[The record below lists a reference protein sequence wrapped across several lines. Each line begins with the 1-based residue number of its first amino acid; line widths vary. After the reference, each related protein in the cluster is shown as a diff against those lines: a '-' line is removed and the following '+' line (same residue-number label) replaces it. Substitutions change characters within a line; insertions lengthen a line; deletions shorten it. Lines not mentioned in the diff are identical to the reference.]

1 MPSHFCLS
9 SIITQ
14 KQAQQW
20 PGWRDSIS
28 PTKTVSGAASFGG
41 WWCRASAGATLQL
54 SAVSCPTCS
63 ARGSHCCHCTQRPF
77 PWCWLLPAHS
87 PLIASNS
94 HYSIFIILWFVSI
107 DFSLFFFFFVLMQC
121 SSCRKKIKIQ
131 NYTLYSQETKATISN
146 RESHPMSP
154 FRSHSRFELVFFKTA
169 IFIQFCACM
178 CKLCLHTKINEP
190 DNIIASPE
198 VLHDAMFPW
207 QNRSKAPRASRG
219 SVRWNMCAYGWMAS
233 MSAWH
238 LFYAKSAV
246 RAAQH
251 WVFLHVFFS
260 LKTYFIY
267 PLPQNLF
274 LEANALP
281 TALIGMGISKRLENK
296 SGTPTN
302 EECFPER
309 YDIS

>member
-1 MPSHFCLS
+1 MVPCQCWRHSAAFCCELPHLQCTGVTLLS
-9 SIITQ
+9 LHT
-14 KQAQQW
+14 A
-20 PGWRDSIS
+20 PFPLVLAS
-28 PTKTVSGAASFGG
+28 P
-41 WWCRASAGATLQL
+41 
-54 SAVSCPTCS
+54 
-63 ARGSHCCHCTQRPF
+63 CTQPF
-77 PWCWLLPAHS
+77 DSQQFPLLHFYYFMIC
-87 PLIASNS
+87 L
-94 HYSIFIILWFVSI
+94 YWF
-107 DFSLFFFFFVLMQC
+107 FPFFFFFVLMQC

-219 SVRWNMCAYGWMAS
+219 SVRWNVCAYGWMAS